1 MYEEQTFTEI
11 MNRMLDRVS
20 DEFDKREGSVIYDA
34 LAPAAMELSEA
45 YIELDNV
52 LSNTFAATCNRDFL
66 IAYAQERGIEV
77 KEATPAVI
85 KLLTTPS
92 YLYVPLGSVFT
103 IGLYNYTITDL
114 IEPGAYAATCDTP
127 GVDGGSVT
135 ADMDIIPVVEI
146 NDLES
151 VTFDSVITEGT
162 NEEDTESLRKRY
174 IESLKPYSFGG
185 NVADYTAKTL
195 SVDGVGACRV
205 FRAGTSD
212 GEIIPG
218 GHVSICILNSAFA
231 PASTTLV
238 TAVQE
243 VLDPNPGSG
252 EGLAPIGHVVRV
264 QTVSNAEISISLAV
278 KTTDGQV
285 STDIQT
291 VIEETINQYFIALR
305 KTWADGTSG
314 IVVRRAQIEE
324 EVYNL
329 NTVEDCQ
336 VTALNIYGES
346 DTSHNLTLSLTEIPA
361 LHDITIT
368 PLT

>member
-1 MYEEQTFTEI
+1 MYEEQTFTNI

-52 LSNTFAATCNRDFL
+52 LSNTFAATCSRDFL
-66 IAYAQERGIEV
+66 VAYAEERGIEP
-77 KEATPAVI
+77 KPATAAVI
-85 KLLTTPS
+85 KLLTMPT
-92 YLYVPLGSVFT
+92 YVEVPIGSVFT
-103 IGLYNYTITDL
+103 IGLYNYTITEQ
-114 IEPGAYAATCDTP
+114 INPGEYAAICNTP

-135 ADMDIIPVVEI
+135 SEMDIIPVVEV

-151 VTFDSVITEGT
+151 VTFDSVIKEGV

-174 IESLKPYSFGG
+174 INSLKPYSFGG

-195 SVDGVGACRV
+195 SVDGVGACRG

-218 GHVSICILNSAFA
+218 GNVSICILNSAFA
-231 PASTTLV
+231 PASATLIA
-238 TAVQE
+238 AVQE
-243 VLDPNPGSG
+243 VLDPNPGMG
-252 EGLAPIGHVVRV
+252 EGLAPIGHAVTVR
-264 QTVSNAEISISLAV
+264 TVANADISISLAV
-278 KTTDGQV
+278 KTTDGQI
-285 STDIQT
+285 SADIQT
-291 VIEETINQYFIALR
+291 VIEATINQYFIALR
-305 KTWADGTSG
+305 KTWADGKSG